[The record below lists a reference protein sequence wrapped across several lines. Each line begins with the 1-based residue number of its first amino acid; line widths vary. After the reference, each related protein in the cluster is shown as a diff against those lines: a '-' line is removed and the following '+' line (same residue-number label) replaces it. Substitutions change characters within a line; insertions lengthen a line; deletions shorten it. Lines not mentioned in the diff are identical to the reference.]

1 VIAVS
6 SEEIVMVGCHTD
18 HYLLEKARLVSHS
31 ANERSFHIFYQLLS
45 GGLETD
51 LLNKFQLDD
60 KSANYFYYLSF
71 GDSEV
76 DNIDDEAELNT
87 TLAAFETLG
96 FEPEEIEA
104 LLASLAGVLFLG
116 NVDFVETDSDGTMAM
131 DSSTPDLNSCA
142 SLLGVNPDRLD
153 RAVTTKERTVRTETI
168 ISPLSKEQSTS
179 FRDALAKA
187 IYGAI
192 FDWVMMKVNESMK
205 VPVKNTM
212 VPFIGILDIFG
223 FEIFEENCFEQ
234 LCINYCNEKLQK
246 HFVEQIIK
254 KEEAMYKVRRCA
266 GKVHTDSTE
275 KQLLLRANSNLLSSL
290 RSCFAHRFASLV
302 VGGASDL
309 HVIRDSR

>member
-1 VIAVS
+1 MNKMKAIPLCTHPLTQPLVIAVS

-31 ANERSFHIFYQLLS
+31 ANERTFHIFYQLLS

-212 VPFIGILDIFG
+212 VPFIGIHTRYIW
-223 FEIFEENCFEQ
+223 
-234 LCINYCNEKLQK
+234 
-246 HFVEQIIK
+246 
-254 KEEAMYKVRRCA
+254 VRNIRR
-266 GKVHTDSTE
+266 K
-275 KQLLLRANSNLLSSL
+275 LLRAALHQLLQREAPEAL
-290 RSCFAHRFASLV
+290 RRADNKE
-302 VGGASDL
+302 GGGNVQGEKVCRKSTYRQ
-309 HVIRDSR
+309 H